1 MKNFFLDTLT
11 AEQGA
16 PIVATFK
23 DGTSAQYTSNILNL
37 LKSDKSVINI
47 IDATTGECLHINEN

>member
-1 MKNFFLDTLT
+1 MKNFFIDTLR
-11 AEQGA
+11 AKQGA
-16 PIVATFK
+16 PIIATFK

-37 LKSDKSVINI
+37 LKADSDIINI